1 MRGYKV
7 LLALLIL
14 LAVLGCSFGSL
25 VPQAPTPTATP
36 TRPLTPTFTA
46 TPTASPTP
54 TATDT
59 PTPTSAPAATG
70 LLLQVTFLDVGQ
82 GDAAWLKTPDG
93 WDILIDGGE
102 KSEGPG
108 LVSYLQSHG
117 VTDIEVLIL
126 SHPHADHVGGLIT
139 VLESM
144 EVDEALTNCQSYDT
158 ATYQEFQELLVSKG
172 VITTCVRDGN
182 NFVWGDYIS
191 AAAVNPPEP
200 LTSDAN
206 NNSIVLR
213 ISYDTI
219 DFLFTGDIESEA
231 ESAILERAPPV
242 EAEVLKVAH
251 HGSQYS
257 STAPF
262 LTAVDP
268 ETAVISVGPNSY
280 GHPTAEAI
288 QRLHDAGATIYRSD
302 LRGTIVVTTDGT
314 TYSVQPTRNLFLYPP
329 LVMKGWSSTPYPTR
343 VVAW

>member
-1 MRGYKV
+1 
-7 LLALLIL
+7 
-14 LAVLGCSFGSL
+14 
-25 VPQAPTPTATP
+25 
-36 TRPLTPTFTA
+36 
-46 TPTASPTP
+46 
-54 TATDT
+54 
-59 PTPTSAPAATG
+59 
-70 LLLQVTFLDVGQ
+70 
-82 GDAAWLKTPDG
+82 
-93 WDILIDGGE
+93 
-102 KSEGPG
+102 
-108 LVSYLQSHG
+108 
-117 VTDIEVLIL
+117 
-126 SHPHADHVGGLIT
+126 
-139 VLESM
+139 M